1 MSSDFNFYIIFTF
14 YVTKIHQNWS
24 NIKLKWRAITI
35 GMKSESVF
43 LIYLQ
48 VLLGGFLNEN
58 DFLSENQWKKIC
70 LFLPIL
76 DVDVMAR

>member
-1 MSSDFNFYIIFTF
+1 
-14 YVTKIHQNWS
+14 
-24 NIKLKWRAITI
+24 
-35 GMKSESVF
+35 MKSESVF